1 MEVYALERSVVLG
14 YLCSRAQYILDIYSH
29 TIWCFTFS
37 GSASSNDAGGMYS
50 SNFSG
55 SYMSRGSDVSLH
67 QNVISSSLSISIFVG
82 PSFLSCWFPQFIHI
96 SLCAGWWKFIFIT
109 LLRA

>member
-55 SYMSRGSDVSLH
+55 SYMSRGSDVGGSSYSSLYSGR
-67 QNVISSSLSISIFVG
+67 NVGSSSGYYGGSGS
-82 PSFLSCWFPQFIHI
+82 SSYY
-96 SLCAGWWKFIFIT
+96 
-109 LLRA
+109 